1 MSSPRPRD
9 LDATVPGDAADPLDQ
24 AATGADDPPSEIDP
38 SAAKLYEQR
47 VMSKGWKHWLFPG
60 IWLIYLA
67 QTVGGVEKHSRG
79 AAEVV
84 GLALVG
90 VFAACY
96 LLALGT
102 GWSLTKWFWLSYGAL
117 IAITCIEAVFAH
129 EDAFAMLV
137 YVSVITVAA
146 FRKYGMVVVGALTI
160 LSVVAPALIRPW
172 HAKPDY
178 SLAITLPL
186 VAVAMYG
193 FFAIMKSNRE
203 LTAARTEVARLAAEN
218 ERSRIAR
225 DLHDLL
231 GHSLTTITVKSALAR
246 RLADRDPARAAVEIA
261 EVEALSRRTLS
272 EVRAAVAGYRDV
284 TLSGELAT
292 GRQVLRAGG
301 FLPDL
306 PKAVDNID
314 PNYEELFGWVVR
326 EGITNVVRHSRGTT
340 CTIAVGRNWL
350 EISNDGHGGG
360 GPAGNGLTG
369 LRERVEAAGGT
380 VVGGAASALGR
391 GWRLR
396 VDMPDTA
403 AANAEPGA
411 AAVEPQPQRTGS

>member
-1 MSSPRPRD
+1 MTSPRPHD
-9 LDATVPGDAADPLDQ
+9 LADATDPFAFGSGSFDADQSPSSLDS
-24 AATGADDPPSEIDP
+24 A
-38 SAAKLYEQR
+38 SAALHKNR
-47 VMSKGWKHWLFPG
+47 MMSKGWKDWLFPG
-60 IWLIYLA
+60 IWLIYLG
-67 QTVGGVEKHSRG
+67 QTVSGVDKHSDG
-79 AAEVV
+79 VAKII
-84 GLALVG
+84 GFALV
-90 VFAACY
+90 VIFAGCY
-96 LLALGT
+96 LLALGN
-102 GWSLTKWFWLSYGAL
+102 GWILNKWFWASYGAL
-117 IAITCIEAVFAH
+117 IGITCLEAIFAH

-137 YVSVITVAA
+137 YVSVISVAA
-146 FRKYGMVVVGALTI
+146 FRKYGMLVVAALTV
-160 LSVVAPALIRPW
+160 LSVAAPALIEPW

-178 SLAITLPL
+178 SMAITLPL

-231 GHSLTTITVKSALAR
+231 GHSLTTITVKSALAH
-246 RLADRDPARAAVEIA
+246 RLADRDPAKAAVEIS

-292 GRQVLRAGG
+292 GRQVLRAAG
-301 FLPDL
+301 FLADL

-326 EGITNVVRHSRGTT
+326 EGVTNVVRHSRGAT
-340 CTIAVGRNWL
+340 CTISVGRNWL
-350 EISNDGHGGG
+350 EIRDDGQGGG
-360 GPAGNGLTG
+360 GMAGSGLSG

-380 VVGGAASALGR
+380 VCGGAVGTMGR
-391 GWRLR
+391 GWKLR
-396 VDMPDTA
+396 VDLPGTDVHRPA
-403 AANAEPGA
+403 SDVPAAEP
-411 AAVEPQPQRTGS
+411 EPQRTGS